1 MRRLKRS
8 TMSLFFKNYAF
19 VEVVYLLIRFHK
31 TKFFMWST
39 ECWEKWYTH
48 THTPHHSTLHHITTA
63 QHSTPPTQHRERKIT
78 QRVNM
83 NIGDTGFFQGNPPIL
98 PTPLF
103 MKKSEP
109 APPPPSRKKHNP
121 PPPPP
126 PALFARVSKIN
137 STPPF
142 YKGNGR
148 VPTNCT

>member
-1 MRRLKRS
+1 
-8 TMSLFFKNYAF
+8 
-19 VEVVYLLIRFHK
+19 
-31 TKFFMWST
+31 
-39 ECWEKWYTH
+39 
-48 THTPHHSTLHHITTA
+48 
-63 QHSTPPTQHRERKIT
+63 
-78 QRVNM
+78 M

-109 APPPPSRKKHNP
+109 APPR
-121 PPPPP
+121 
-126 PALFARVSKIN
+126 LFARVSKIN